1 MRELPSTQGVK
12 RCRAGKSAKAQDKGP
27 RQLLSKLLLAFLDA
41 GDMDFGRVPDDAS
54 SAGRLIRLILQG
66 MPSAETFCTASAG
79 AIGLCQVYGHASH
92 FCRHARYTVLFLFET
107 CQQL

>member
-1 MRELPSTQGVK
+1 MQSRQIGQG
-12 RCRAGKSAKAQDKGP
+12 QDKGP

-54 SAGRLIRLILQG
+54 SAGRLISLILQG

-79 AIGLCQVYGHASH
+79 AIGLCQVRSCIAFLQACALYRPVPFKFVSNYDTSH
-92 FCRHARYTVLFLFET
+92 EPMDRY
-107 CQQL
+107 

>member
-1 MRELPSTQGVK
+1 MRELLVHAGTEEMQSRQIGQG
-12 RCRAGKSAKAQDKGP
+12 RDKGP

-79 AIGLCQVYGHASH
+79 AIGLCQV
-92 FCRHARYTVLFLFET
+92 
-107 CQQL
+107 